1 MSAQGFIKL
10 RILVTKLKIF
20 EIA

>member
-1 MSAQGFIKL
+1 MSAHGFIKL
-10 RILVTKLKIF
+10 SILVTKLKIF